1 MFPDWR
7 DRFFASE
14 KSILGISQ
22 KMLTATLR
30 NLEREGLVS
39 CRPWPTNPNSTGSK
53 PVLSHPVAPQYRQY
67 GHERRTDEQAQQAK
81 GLGAAEDAEQYQ
93 QEGQAG

>member
-39 CRPWPTNPNSTGSK
+39 REVF
-53 PVLSHPVAPQYRQY
+53 PVISPRVEYQLT
-67 GHERRTDEQAQQAK
+67 E
-81 GLGAAEDAEQYQ
+81 LGESLLDPLQNLLN
-93 QEGQAG
+93 